1 MRDIELKEIHI
12 KSQESLLNRR
22 VKEIEDLKRRDTSSM
37 DDSYFIKK
45 IQILESENDKLVKE
59 NLNMMNINSTL
70 NSQAKGLKE
79 HLQHTINANIKSLK
93 LESSDPNKENDGK
106 VKVMLRII

>member
-22 VKEIEDLKRRDTSSM
+22 VKEIEDLKRRDTSCM

-59 NLNMMNINSTL
+59 NLNMMNI
-70 NSQAKGLKE
+70 
-79 HLQHTINANIKSLK
+79 
-93 LESSDPNKENDGK
+93 
-106 VKVMLRII
+106 R